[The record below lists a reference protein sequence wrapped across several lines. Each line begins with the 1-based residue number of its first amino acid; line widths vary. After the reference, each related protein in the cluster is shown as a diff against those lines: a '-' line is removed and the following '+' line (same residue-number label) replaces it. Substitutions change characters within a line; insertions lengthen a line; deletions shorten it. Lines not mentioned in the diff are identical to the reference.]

1 MGRIAQRIYERYFAP
16 KAEPKKAKRRYA
28 AARRTRANADWT
40 TTPAA
45 VNRTLRSDL
54 RTLRARSREM
64 AKNAPHFRKFLQMAT
79 TNVIGAEG
87 IRLQVQARVGRTG
100 GMNTRVNRTIEDA
113 FREWGYRET
122 CTASRKLDWAACQRL
137 FVTQL
142 IRDGEVLLEHITPPV
157 ESNKFGY
164 QIKFWSVD
172 WLDETYTT
180 SLPNGNRV
188 IMSIEVDE
196 NDRPVAY
203 WLTQPASELD
213 MRIRKEN
220 RTRQRMPAESMTHA
234 FIVTE
239 DESQARGV
247 PQFAAVLLS
256 GKNFHEYTGHVIE
269 QARVGAASLGF
280 LEKAVADEVE
290 FDGSETDEGREITPT
305 IDVAPLSMNELPAG
319 YSLKQ
324 FDPKQPTQQHS
335 EFSKT
340 ILLELAA
347 GLGVCGFSLSGDMS
361 AVNYSSARVGLGEE
375 RDVWRAMQAFVAN
388 TLCREVYKRFLANA
402 MTSGVIQLSLRD
414 FEQAQNPLWRPRGW
428 RYVDPQKEIGASIEG
443 IKSNLLTFT
452 GVLAEQGI
460 DFETHLDV
468 IVAERELAAR
478 KGVKLE
484 IIADAGPTSPAAK
497 PKEKEDPEETE
508 DPEDDEAASAASA

>member
-16 KAEPKKAKRRYA
+16 KAEPKKAKRSYA

-100 GMNTRVNRTIEDA
+100 GMNTRVNKAIEDA

-122 CTASRKLDWAACQRL
+122 CSASRKLDWAACQRL

-142 IRDGEVLLEHITPPV
+142 IRDGEVLIEHITPPV

-164 QIKFWSVD
+164 EIKFWSVD

-203 WLTQPASELD
+203 WLTQPASELYP
-213 MRIRKEN
+213 KEN
-220 RTRQRMPAESMTHA
+220 RTRTRQRMPAESMTHA
-234 FIVTE
+234 FIITE

-247 PQFAAVLLS
+247 PHFAAVLLS

-375 RDVWRAMQAFVAN
+375 RDVWRAMQSFVAN
-388 TLCREVYKRFLANA
+388 TLCREVYKRFLVNA
-402 MTSGVIQLSLRD
+402 MTSGVFQLSSRD

-443 IKSNLLTFT
+443 IKSNLLTYT

-460 DFETHLDV
+460 DLETHLDV

-478 KGVKLE
+478 KGVRLE
-484 IIADAGPTSPAAK
+484 IIADGQTSPK
-497 PKEKEDPEETE
+497 PEEKEDAEPAEPEE
-508 DPEDDEAASAASA
+508 DEAAAAASA

>member
-16 KAEPKKAKRRYA
+16 KAEPKKAKRSYA

-100 GMNTRVNRTIEDA
+100 GMNTRVNKAIEDA

-122 CTASRKLDWAACQRL
+122 CSASRKLDWAACQRL

-142 IRDGEVLLEHITPPV
+142 IRDGEVLIEHITPPV

-164 QIKFWSVD
+164 EIKFWSVD

-203 WLTQPASELD
+203 WLTQPASELYP
-213 MRIRKEN
+213 KEN
-220 RTRQRMPAESMTHA
+220 RTRTRQRMPAESMTHA
-234 FIVTE
+234 FIITE

-247 PQFAAVLLS
+247 PHFAAVLLS

-375 RDVWRAMQAFVAN
+375 RDVWRAMQSFVAN
-388 TLCREVYKRFLANA
+388 TLCREVYKRFLVNA
-402 MTSGVIQLSLRD
+402 MTSGVFQLSSRD

-443 IKSNLLTFT
+443 IKSNLLTYT

-460 DFETHLDV
+460 DLETHLDV
-468 IVAERELAAR
+468 IVAERKLAAR
-478 KGVKLE
+478 KGVRLE
-484 IIADAGPTSPAAK
+484 IIADGQTSPK
-497 PKEKEDPEETE
+497 PEEKEDAEPAEPEE
-508 DPEDDEAASAASA
+508 DEAAAAASA